1 MLEIYNHA
9 MQYPGDCN
17 TQIIVPLLASGV
29 VVVVVVVVVV
39 GQASVLQAVLWV
51 SLPEHE
57 SPPPNGTGLVQ
68 VRVLY
73 FNPPPQ
79 VTVQEV

>member
-1 MLEIYNHA
+1 
-9 MQYPGDCN
+9 MQV
-17 TQIIVPLLASGV
+17 IVLLLASGV

-68 VRVLY
+68 VLDLY

>member
-1 MLEIYNHA
+1 MISGGY
-9 MQYPGDCN
+9 DSRV
-17 TQIIVPLLASGV
+17 IVPLLATG
-29 VVVVVVVVVV
+29 VVVVV

-57 SPPPNGTGLVQ
+57 SPPPKGAGLVQ

>member
-1 MLEIYNHA
+1 M
-9 MQYPGDCN
+9 
-17 TQIIVPLLASGV
+17 IVIVLLLATGV
-29 VVVVVVVVVV
+29 CVVV

-57 SPPPNGTGLVQ
+57 LPPPNGVGLLQ
-68 VRVLY
+68 VLDLY